1 MHKTD
6 LMFAFEKWRMVRG
19 NRQKAL
25 EIKKYN
31 FLMECDKGN
40 LVTIG
45 K

>member
-19 NRQKAL
+19 NRAKAL

-31 FLMECDKGN
+31 FLMEVDKLN
-40 LVTIG
+40 LIKIG
-45 K
+45 E